1 MKKRF
6 AKYGLI
12 ASVSALQASAMTFS
26 ASADAAAASSSASG
40 SQPSM
45 IPSLVIMVA
54 LFAVMYFVLI
64 RPQKK
69 KEKEQKAMQRDLRIG
84 DEVVTIG
91 GIVGLVVKT
100 TEDTVVIE
108 CGGDRSRLRMKK
120 WAIQENVTVRE
131 DNERAK
137 EAAELE
143 AQKKKEEKKKGKN
156 ADSSE
161 NSDDKGM
168 LKD

>member
-12 ASVSALQASAMTFS
+12 ASVSALAASAMTVS
-26 ASADAAAASSSASG
+26 ASAEPAAASG
-40 SQPSM
+40 SQQPSM

-54 LFAVMYFVLI
+54 LFAVMYFILI

-156 ADSSE
+156 ADSSD

>member
-1 MKKRF
+1 MKKLF
-6 AKYGLI
+6 AKIGFT
-12 ASVSALQASAMTFS
+12 ASMTALAARAMAVTASAEGG
-26 ASADAAAASSSASG
+26 AAANAAGGG
-40 SQPSM
+40 SM
-45 IPSLVIMVA
+45 MTSLLIMVA
-54 LFAVMYFVLI
+54 LFAVMYFILI

-69 KEKEQKAMQRDLRIG
+69 KEKEQKAMQNDLRIG

-108 CGGDRSRLRMKK
+108 CGGDRSRIRMKK

-131 DNERAK
+131 DAERARAAA
-137 EAAELE
+137 AAEL
-143 AQKKKEEKKKGKN
+143 QKKKEEKKKGKKS
-156 ADSSE
+156 DSE
-161 NSDDKGM
+161 AAEDKGM

>member
-12 ASVSALQASAMTFS
+12 TSMAALAASAMTVS
-26 ASADAAAASSSASG
+26 ASAAGETAAQGGPS
-40 SQPSM
+40 SM
-45 IPSLVIMVA
+45 IPSLLIMVL
-54 LFAVMYFVLI
+54 LFAVMYFILI

-69 KEKEQKAMQRDLRIG
+69 KEKEQKAMQRDLCVG

-131 DNERAK
+131 DAERAR
-137 EAAELE
+137 EAAASE
-143 AQKKKEEKKKGKN
+143 AQKKKEAKKKGKN

-161 NSDDKGM
+161 NNDDQGM

>member
-1 MKKRF
+1 MKKKLTKIAF
-6 AKYGLI
+6 ASSL
-12 ASVSALQASAMTFS
+12 AVLAASAMTVS
-26 ASADAAAASSSASG
+26 ASAAGESNAQGGSA
-40 SQPSM
+40 SM

-54 LFAVMYFVLI
+54 LFAVMYFILI

-120 WAIQENVTVRE
+120 WAIQENITVRE
-131 DNERAK
+131 DAERAK
-137 EAAELE
+137 EAAAAE
-143 AQKKKEEKKKGKN
+143 AQKKKESKKKSK
-156 ADSSE
+156 DSGS
-161 NSDDKGM
+161 SDDNGM